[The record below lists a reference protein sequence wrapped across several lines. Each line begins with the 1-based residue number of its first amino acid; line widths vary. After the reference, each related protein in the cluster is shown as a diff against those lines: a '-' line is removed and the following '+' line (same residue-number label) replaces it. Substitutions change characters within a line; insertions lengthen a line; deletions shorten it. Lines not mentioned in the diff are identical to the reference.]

1 MYRVRTVTFHS
12 AESRLGR
19 TGKSAR
25 ATILRD
31 CSQLRNVESG
41 QQLLFNSGT
50 SPIERVLFPRV

>member
-1 MYRVRTVTFHS
+1 MYRLRAVPFHS

-31 CSQLRNVESG
+31 CSQSTKCRIWSAAGV
-41 QQLLFNSGT
+41 
-50 SPIERVLFPRV
+50 